1 MQFFAFCKQTLW
13 HITDSCCPV
22 HECDI
27 MSKMSAPN
35 CSSLLPFLFSP
46 PSSSFPFLFLLLS
59 PTYPQDCLPSSHSVQ
74 MPGTTNSQP
83 CINGYICDCPEGFFG
98 ANCSVDIDYCMS
110 SPCHNNATCEDVV
123 GGAGYVCVCVTGY
136 TGSDC
141 ETEVDECASS
151 PCQNGGTC
159 TVSEPL
165 HSFLQSFFLPSSSI
179 LLPSSILSDYKT
191 YFTPV

>member
-1 MQFFAFCKQTLW
+1 
-13 HITDSCCPV
+13 
-22 HECDI
+22 
-27 MSKMSAPN
+27 MSKMSVPN

-46 PSSSFPFLFLLLS
+46 SSVPIFILFSSSSLPPSLPLPPPS
-59 PTYPQDCLPSSHSVQ
+59 HPQDCLPSSHSVQ

-83 CINGYICDCPEGFFG
+83 CINGYICDCPEAFFG

-123 GGAGYVCVCVTGY
+123 GGAGYICVCVTGY

-159 TVSEPL
+159 MVSEPL
-165 HSFLQSFFLPSSSI
+165 HSFFLQSFFLPPPPLI
-179 LLPSSILSDYKT
+179 FLCL
-191 YFTPV
+191 F